1 MRASTGSQ
9 CGVCGGEGVTWENF
23 WFSHIYTHTHTA
35 IWPFFSSVVI
45 TAFSSVTLTD
55 HQNPQTDRQRLHG
68 PLILY
73 KSHNHTLTGNS
84 TVKYC
89 RSDWLPA
96 TGRVCSL
103 VMWCSRLSWIMNCC
117 PHSRFA
123 ASSSCFTKWDFYY
136 SVTSWGRVRRH
147 SMGYWCL
154 EITDHTRQTTLLTD
168 C

>member
-9 CGVCGGEGVTWENF
+9 CGVWGGEGVTWENF
-23 WFSHIYTHTHTA
+23 WFSHTHTHIHCHLA
-35 IWPFFSSVVI
+35 FFLISCYHS
-45 TAFSSVTLTD
+45 FLRCYSDWS
-55 HQNPQTDRQRLHG
+55 PEPTDRQRLHG

-154 EITDHTRQTTLLTD
+154 EITDHTRQATLLTD